1 MFHAAAAKFFH
12 CAERSARSQ
21 HLFNFPQCKNPENIE
36 IVTKFRNYNFPF
48 SAIPRTVTHS
58 HALARASFETHFPR
72 SSLSSHQCS
81 RELLDIIF
89 QFLALFSYRL
99 CSSPTE
105 SISTADKRDIDSYAF
120 YPLDNDL
127 SARLPLCMCTPDCD
141 ECFAWRNQS
150 SHRSCKFRNAFLSS
164 HSLCC
169 AKKRGNQS
177 ASSVW
182 KCVNYPCEECETH
195 HSTDRRRPCREC
207 PVVYRL

>member
-1 MFHAAAAKFFH
+1 M
-12 CAERSARSQ
+12 RSARSQ

-48 SAIPRTVTHS
+48 SAIPRTVTHTLVWNS
-58 HALARASFETHFPR
+58 FSSQLSIISSVLART
-72 SSLSSHQCS
+72 
-81 RELLDIIF
+81 LDIIF

-120 YPLDNDL
+120 CPLDNDL
-127 SARLPLCMCTPDCD
+127 SARLPLYMCTLDCD

-150 SHRSCKFRNAFLSS
+150 SHRSCKFHNAFLSS
-164 HSLCC
+164 HSLFC
-169 AKKRGNQS
+169 AKKKRGNQS

-182 KCVNYPCEECETH
+182 KCVNYLLVQNVKLT
-195 HSTDRRRPCREC
+195 TRPIAADLARNIQ
-207 PVVYRL
+207 